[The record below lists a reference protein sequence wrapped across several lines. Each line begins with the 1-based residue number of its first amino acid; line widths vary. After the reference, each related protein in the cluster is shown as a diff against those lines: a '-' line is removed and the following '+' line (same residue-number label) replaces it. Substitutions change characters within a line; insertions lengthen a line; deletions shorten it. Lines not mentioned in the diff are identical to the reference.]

1 MSGAVLRTEYS
12 NCQIVNLTVES
23 IMTKQIGINK
33 LTDPILQW
41 IWRSRADGV
50 EGFFLTRFIKQA
62 VRIAIAIGRDL
73 KDGQLSMRAMSLVY
87 TTVIAVVPL
96 LALSFSVLKGFGMHQ
111 RVEPALLDALVDIGD
126 KRYEIV
132 STIMGFIDNVNIGVL
147 GSIGF
152 AILIFSVISMMQ
164 KIEGAFNHAWQVRR
178 ARAMGQRFRDYLSVI
193 FVGPLLIMLST
204 AITASFNTSIVTDYF
219 MVLPMGGTIMSL
231 FGELLPFFMMSLGF
245 ALAYMFLP
253 NTRVTLIAALVGGM
267 VTTVFWKIM
276 GWGVSNFVA
285 NSASHIAIY
294 SAFASII
301 ILMVWLYLGWLVLL
315 TGASV
320 AFYFQ
325 NPRFLRHAKSEQVVS
340 ASIRE
345 KLALNIIYLIAIQFK
360 QGGDSWSAN
369 ALALKLE
376 TPEFIV
382 DELIA
387 ELVELGYIFK
397 NQEEDSVHLAKSTD
411 AIEIPQVIEQIRS
424 AHAAGNKRVQ
434 SNLDSVVVN
443 CFEDLGKEKQ
453 AQYSVDNL
461 LEHRAEN

>member
-1 MSGAVLRTEYS
+1 
-12 NCQIVNLTVES
+12 
-23 IMTKQIGINK
+23 MTNQIGINK
-33 LTDPILQW
+33 LIGPLQQW
-41 IWRSRADGV
+41 IWRSRADGL
-50 EGFFLTRFIKQA
+50 EGNVITRFIKQ
-62 VRIAIAIGRDL
+62 VIRIAIAIGRDL

-111 RVEPALLDALVDIGD
+111 RVEPALLDALIDIGD
-126 KRYEIV
+126 KRFEIV

-164 KIEGAFNHAWQVRR
+164 KIEAAFNYAWQVRR

-193 FVGPLLIMLST
+193 FVGPLLIMLSA
-204 AITASFNTSIVTDYF
+204 AITASFNTSIVTEYF
-219 MVLPMGGTIMSL
+219 MVLPMGRTIMSL
-231 FGELLPFFMMSLGF
+231 FGELLPFIMMSMGF

-253 NTRVTLIAALVGGM
+253 NTRVMLAAAIVGGM

-276 GWGVSNFVA
+276 GWGVSSFVA
-285 NSASHIAIY
+285 NSANHIAIY

-315 TGASV
+315 TGASI
-320 AFYFQ
+320 AFYVQ

-345 KLALNIIYLIAIQFK
+345 KLAVNIIYLVASQFK
-360 QGGDSWSAN
+360 QGGNSWTAN

-382 DELIA
+382 DELIS
-387 ELVELGYIFK
+387 ELVELGYILK
-397 NQEEDSVHLAKSTD
+397 NQEEDTVHLARSTD
-411 AIEIPQVIEQIRS
+411 AIEIPLVIEQIRS
-424 AHAAGNKRVQ
+424 AQAAGNKRVQ
-434 SNLDSVVVN
+434 SKLDPVVVN
-443 CFEDLGKEKQ
+443 CFESQGIEKQ
-453 AQYSVDNL
+453 GQYSVDYL
-461 LEHRAEN
+461 LEQRAES